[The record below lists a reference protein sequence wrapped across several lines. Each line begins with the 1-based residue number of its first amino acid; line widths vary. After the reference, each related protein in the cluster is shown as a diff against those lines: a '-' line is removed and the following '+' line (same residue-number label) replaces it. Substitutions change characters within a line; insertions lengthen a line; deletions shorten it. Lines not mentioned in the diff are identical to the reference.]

1 MIEKL
6 TIDPEFQKLIPPL
19 SSDEFAQLE
28 QNIIKE
34 GCRDKL
40 VIWKSK
46 IIDGHN
52 RYKICQKNKVRFE
65 TTEMHFNEKSEVIE
79 WIIKNQF
86 GRRNLPPYER
96 SVLALRLEDEI
107 KTRAKAKQIDE
118 GKSLGTLKQK
128 SAEGSIETRKELAK
142 LAGVSH
148 DTISK
153 VKIIEE
159 KATLEQKEALRT
171 GEKKIN
177 RVYREITITKKICK
191 TCGKEL
197 PIEDFYEKKSSCKHC
212 HNQNRSDRY
221 TDIKGDVLGV
231 SPELADITE
240 AEIVGDLY
248 NVDKVIKYT
257 IDDLDESI
265 RSVVDTFCRQAKTD
279 LTAHKDLLNT
289 EKNIKKITANLLRVV
304 EAVRTMIGDIAK

>member
-40 VIWKSK
+40 VTWENK

-52 RYKICQKNKVRFE
+52 RYKICHKNKVRFE
-65 TTEMHFNEKSEVIE
+65 TTEMHFNEKSEAIE

-86 GRRNLPPYER
+86 GRRNLPLYER

-107 KTRAKAKQIDE
+107 KERAKE
-118 GKSLGTLKQK
+118 RMLSGKKADPTQK
-128 SAEGSIETRKELAK
+128 SAEGETRKEVAK
-142 LAGVSH
+142 IAGVSH

-153 VKIIEE
+153 VKVIEE
-159 KATLEQKEALRT
+159 KATQEQKEALRT

-177 RVYREITITKKICK
+177 RVYREITTTKKICK

-212 HNQNRSDRY
+212 HNQNRNDRY

-231 SPELADITE
+231 SPELIGITE

-248 NVDKVIKYT
+248 NVDKVIEYT
-257 IDDLDESI
+257 IDDLNESI
-265 RSVVDTFCRQAKTD
+265 GSVIDTFCRQARAD
-279 LTAHKDLLNT
+279 LTEHKNLLNT
-289 EKNIKKITANLLRVV
+289 EKNAKKITANLLRVV
-304 EAVRTMIGDIAK
+304 EAVKIMIGDIAK